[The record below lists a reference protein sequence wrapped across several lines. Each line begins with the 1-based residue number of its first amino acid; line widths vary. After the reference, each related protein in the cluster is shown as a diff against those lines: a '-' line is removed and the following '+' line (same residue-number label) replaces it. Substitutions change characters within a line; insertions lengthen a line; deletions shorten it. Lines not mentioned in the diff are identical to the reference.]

1 MAAPIVADFGGLSD
15 LQVGLLVLV
24 PYAVATV
31 AVWLW
36 SRDSDR
42 RGERVLHTAL
52 PMAVAGVF
60 LVVSAFTLAVSPVVA
75 LLAMCVV
82 AAGMYSTISPFWE
95 LPAGTFAGAA
105 AASGLAAVNSLGSLA
120 GFAAPYAV
128 GALNDSTGDARSG
141 LVMLALVLLVG
152 AGFCTW
158 YGRRRNLSRRV
169 HGVPVASREAASA

>member
-15 LQVGLLVLV
+15 LQVGLVLV